1 MRFQRSL
8 RRWLLWS
15 VALVGLIILLS
26 NRWVI
31 NSTDDYIYS
40 DWALLPDND
49 FGLVLGTSNYTRDGR
64 ANPYFQ
70 GRVQAA
76 AELYRIGKVQHLIV
90 SGANPDSTYN
100 EPRRMW
106 QELVKLGVPAKAIT
120 MDFAGFRTLDSV
132 ARMQEVFGL
141 TRGTVITQQFHAHR
155 AVFIGRKMNMQV
167 VGFAAPMADNAT
179 PWRAALREVFARV
192 KAVLDLFLLRTEP
205 RFLGEPVDIQIQ
217 NDAEA
222 A

>member
-1 MRFQRSL
+1 MRFQQSL
-8 RRWLLWS
+8 RRWF
-15 VALVGLIILLS
+15 VYALAFVGLIVLLS

-31 NSTDDYIYS
+31 NSTDDYIYA
-40 DWALLPDND
+40 DWALLPDNEI
-49 FGLVLGTSNYTRDGR
+49 GLVLGTSNYTRDGR

-76 AELYRIGKVQHLIV
+76 AELYRIGKVRHLIV

-106 QELVKLGVPAKAIT
+106 QELVKLGVPPKAIT

-141 TRGTVITQQFHAHR
+141 SRGTVITQQFHAHR
-155 AVFIGRKMNMQV
+155 AVFIGRKMGMKL
-167 VGFAAPMADNAT
+167 VGFAAPMADGT
-179 PWRAALREVFARV
+179 SPWRASWREVFARV
-192 KAVLDLFLLRTEP
+192 KAVMDLFLLRTEP
-205 RFLGEPVDIQIQ
+205 RFLGEPVNIKLGEG
-217 NDAEA
+217 AEA
-222 A
+222 T